1 MNNVLSEFYSVFGS
15 VVSWFFS
22 TMIVNSVSLG
32 GVIIAALISS
42 LAATYIVMK
51 AKVVWK

>member
-1 MNNVLSEFYSVFGS
+1 MNTVLTEFYSVFGS

-22 TMIVNSVSLG
+22 TMIINGVSLG
-32 GVIIAALISS
+32 GIIIAALLSS